1 MSYGWATVFTL
12 AAWFAGLVI
21 DANVRVGDLGL
32 RTVLPVIVMGCCVM
46 KYIKAVSYTHLD
58 VYKRQALTARAPT
71 VSITSVNAAI
81 STRFNTGWC
90 FFFFKASVIRSSH
103 WDVSG

>member
-1 MSYGWATVFTL
+1 MAVESMEKIVALAKKDEFYSIYWSEYNLVKESFEYSHMKEYSSMSYGWATVFTL

-46 KYIKAVSYTHLD
+46 KYIKDNS
-58 VYKRQALTARAPT
+58 K
-71 VSITSVNAAI
+71 
-81 STRFNTGWC
+81 
-90 FFFFKASVIRSSH
+90 
-103 WDVSG
+103 

>member
-32 RTVLPVIVMGCCVM
+32 RTVLPVIVMGLSL
-46 KYIKAVSYTHLD
+46 IH
-58 VYKRQALTARAPT
+58 
-71 VSITSVNAAI
+71 I
-81 STRFNTGWC
+81 SPW
-90 FFFFKASVIRSSH
+90 KSS
-103 WDVSG
+103 

>member
-21 DANVRVGDLGL
+21 DVNVRVGDLGL

-46 KYIKAVSYTHLD
+46 KYIKDNSTFAPVKPSMWA
-58 VYKRQALTARAPT
+58 KTA
-71 VSITSVNAAI
+71 SSVKYL
-81 STRFNTGWC
+81 S
-90 FFFFKASVIRSSH
+90 
-103 WDVSG
+103 

>member
-1 MSYGWATVFTL
+1 MPETAAEQKESRSPEVPADIVILFILMSYGWATVFTL

-46 KYIKAVSYTHLD
+46 KYIKDNS
-58 VYKRQALTARAPT
+58 K
-71 VSITSVNAAI
+71 
-81 STRFNTGWC
+81 
-90 FFFFKASVIRSSH
+90 
-103 WDVSG
+103 

>member
-21 DANVRVGDLGL
+21 DVNVRVGDLGL

-46 KYIKAVSYTHLD
+46 KYIKDNNINNLISIHPSRATP
-58 VYKRQALTARAPT
+58 KRLP
-71 VSITSVNAAI
+71 AI
-81 STRFNTGWC
+81 F
-90 FFFFKASVIRSSH
+90 IP
-103 WDVSG
+103 